1 MKRKGKLL
9 VKQVAITIIAV
20 TLVSLVL
27 AVYGISEINNIYNEM
42 IEEVVRVACLE
53 YRAELNVGKPGDLW
67 MDEEGVVWKGEARIS
82 GNNAVID
89 EMKELTGL
97 DYSIF
102 FMDNRAATTLV
113 DENGTR
119 MLEGKASEQAKQCYL
134 TGQEVYIQRATLGGK
149 VYFMY
154 YVPMINSD
162 GQVVG
167 MLSAGRE
174 STGIIA
180 EIATHRNVM
189 IAIAAVFIVVIIIIG
204 IISIKKTNKVMHDI
218 VQALEQLSDGKLQIT
233 IDPKTLKRRDELGII
248 AESTKKLDDELHGVV
263 SEIVKLSEEVK
274 HASSEVHDSTSQAT
288 EASDQVSLAMD
299 EVSQSAVT
307 QAENLQDSAEDTLR
321 IGTDIEGI
329 TGDINELDGYAAE
342 MMQACQHALAALK
355 VLIGH
360 NEDVMR
366 EMKGIEEHILSTN
379 NSVKDIAEMSNFID
393 DISAQTNL
401 LSLNAS
407 IEAAR
412 AGEAG
417 RGFAVVADEIRS
429 LADQSKDATSHINE
443 IVDRLISGSE
453 ETVTTANALD
463 SKLKAQSEQLI
474 ATRADMDLMVTEVEK
489 VTESSKTITSH
500 IQTVNE
506 SKNNLINTFS
516 DLSAISEGNAAA
528 TEQTNASMETLNG
541 IFQAI
546 DTAANELRQVSDE
559 MHEML
564 NFFQID

>member
-1 MKRKGKLL
+1 M
-9 VKQVAITIIAV
+9 
-20 TLVSLVL
+20 LVSLSL
-27 AVYGISEINNIYNEM
+27 AVFGISEINNIYNEM

-53 YRAELNVGKPGDLW
+53 YREELNIGKPGDLW

-89 EMKELTGL
+89 EMKDLTGL

-102 FMDNRAATTLV
+102 YMDNRAATTLV

-134 TGQEVYIQRATLGGK
+134 TGQEIYIQRATLGGK

-162 GQVVG
+162 GKVIG

-180 EIATHRNVM
+180 EVAAHRNTM
-189 IAIAAVFIVVIIIIG
+189 IAIAAIFIVIVIVIG
-204 IISIKKTNKVMHDI
+204 FISIRKTNRVMHDI

-233 IDPKTLKRRDELGII
+233 IDDRTLQRRDELGII
-248 AESTKKLDDELHGVV
+248 AESTKKLDDELHSVV
-263 SEIVKLSEEVK
+263 SEIIKLSAEVK
-274 HASSEVHDSTSQAT
+274 TASSEVYDSTSQAT

-329 TGDINELDGYAAE
+329 TGDINELDGYSAE
-342 MMQACQHALAALK
+342 MMQACQHALGALQ
-355 VLIGH
+355 VLSGH
-360 NEDVMR
+360 NDDVMR
-366 EMKGIEEHILSTN
+366 EMKGIEEHILATN
-379 NSVKDIAEMSNFID
+379 DSVKDIAEMSNFID
-393 DISAQTNL
+393 NISAQTNL

-417 RGFAVVADEIRS
+417 RGFAVVANEIRS
-429 LADQSKDATSHINE
+429 LADQTKDATSHIKE
-443 IVDRLISGSE
+443 IVDRLISDSE
-453 ETVTTANALD
+453 ETVSTANELD
-463 SKLKAQSEQLI
+463 TKLQVQSEQLE
-474 ATRADMDLMVTEVEK
+474 ATKADMDLMVTEVEK
-489 VTESSKTITSH
+489 VAESSRTITSH

-528 TEQTNASMETLNG
+528 TEETNASMETLNG
-541 IFQAI
+541 IFRSI
-546 DTAANELRQVSDE
+546 DLAASELRNVSDE

-564 NFFQID
+564 QFFRIDSE